1 MLYVLL
7 VTYLEGPISEELL
20 QSHRDWLY
28 PQFERGVFLLSGG
41 LESVADR
48 PPSAIA
54 LLEADSLEA
63 AQTLVDSEPLFN
75 AGAVSHQVV
84 PFVPRVRA
92 ASLDDRFSQDVLALA
107 VRSGD

>member
-7 VTYLEGPISEELL
+7 VTYLKGPLPEELL
-20 QSHRDWLY
+20 QSHREWLY
-28 PQFERGVFLLSGG
+28 PQFERGAFLLSGG
-41 LESVADR
+41 LDAVADR

-54 LLEADSLEA
+54 LLEADSIEE

-75 AGAVSHQVV
+75 AGAVSHQLV

-92 ASLDDRFSQDVLALA
+92 ASLDDRFPADVAA
-107 VRSGD
+107 VAISVGR